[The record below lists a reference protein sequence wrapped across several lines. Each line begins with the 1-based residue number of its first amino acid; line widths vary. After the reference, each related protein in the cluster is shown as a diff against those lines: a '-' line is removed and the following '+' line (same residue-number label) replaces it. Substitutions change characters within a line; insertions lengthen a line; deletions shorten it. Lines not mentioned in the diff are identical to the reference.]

1 MKLSTGKTLEKNCLN
16 VSKALT
22 CMANPFN
29 LPLKEKSNILKQF
42 QTNDRKFKTKF
53 GAFMTTIIFLTIIS
67 YVIVKLETLFNK
79 KDNKTARF
87 VINEAQLDDP
97 RISDVF
103 CDSQDQEK
111 IIKFNNWFNRD
122 LELIKCQDKYFQYS
136 RKDDSVYKD
145 IFDFFCIKDKSTL
158 RLGGTWTANRFEY
171 LEVLLIPCR
180 NTTTNNVVCAT
191 QQQQVDYFNEVD
203 FQFRFVNQYF
213 DFDDFD
219 NPIKQY
225 IDDRYYIP
233 IEPAIQKSIELF
245 IKRSKTKQN
254 DNYIPFSPQV
264 DQEFASVE
272 NIQPFTAKS
281 DYGGRECFARVA
293 LGIDLQYDI
302 YSRQVYTFA
311 DLLSDMGG
319 IYSSLFAFGALIVGL
334 FSENLFYYQI
344 IKDLYQ
350 VRPRKDWQNKNNSKN
365 GERPKN
371 SKPLENLTSQKSL
384 IQATVKNSSIKSQQ
398 LCQENNSI
406 ANDSSTK
413 IEFENETKLT
423 SRFNEKSD
431 NQQSSTIEK
440 IFNEIAGRINF
451 KLSIKEILRLSFKCF
466 RKQSKLKEQKDQDN
480 NRNIYLFHKGV
491 KKIDHEIDAISLMKL
506 MKQVKLL
513 TLILLNP
520 TQKMMLGFQK
530 KNVLDSDSSDEGDKN
545 YQEEVRLMQKVKSL
559 NPMAKLITLA
569 KIKKQIKEYLNGNQ
583 KFKPVDE
590 RLVGGILNKNYKDS
604 KEIQQL
610 QGLQFDMKKDLFK
623 NLTPEKKAK
632 QSLKNNVPPA
642 KRRVL
647 KMNASKILINQSV
660 QNIMNLSRTRFDE
673 LEIKDHFLNADEDKD
688 SCMNEFNYAQVNSKA
703 FVRDSIQSLED
714 QFNGR

>member
-1 MKLSTGKTLEKNCLN
+1 MGFDAAFGAYFDIEPMFGSIIATHTTKTRSLNESTGLIDEKF
-16 VSKALT
+16 V
-22 CMANPFN
+22 
-29 LPLKEKSNILKQF
+29 
-42 QTNDRKFKTKF
+42 
-53 GAFMTTIIFLTIIS
+53 
-67 YVIVKLETLFNK
+67 NK
-79 KDNKTARF
+79 
-87 VINEAQLDDP
+87 
-97 RISDVF
+97 
-103 CDSQDQEK
+103 
-111 IIKFNNWFNRD
+111 D

-136 RKDDSVYKD
+136 RQNDSVYKD
-145 IFDFFCIKDKSTL
+145 IFDFFCIKDKSSFT
-158 RLGGTWTANRFEY
+158 LGGTWTTSRLEY

-180 NTTTNNVVCAT
+180 NSTSSSVVCAS

-213 DFDDFD
+213 DFDDFE

-233 IEPAIQKSIELF
+233 IEPAIQKSIEIY

-272 NIQPFTAKS
+272 NIQPYTAKS
-281 DYGGRECFARVA
+281 DYGGTECFARVT

-350 VRPRKDWQNKNNSKN
+350 ARPRKDQLNKTNSKN
-365 GERPKN
+365 GEKPKN
-371 SKPLENLTSQKSL
+371 STPTQNLTSSKLL
-384 IQATVKNSSIKSQQ
+384 IQATVKTSSIKSHQQ
-398 LCQENNSI
+398 YQEDNSI

-413 IEFENETKLT
+413 IEFENETKFHPGLMKILT
-423 SRFNEKSD
+423 IN
-431 NQQSSTIEK
+431 
-440 IFNEIAGRINF
+440 RILQLKRYLT
-451 KLSIKEILRLSFKCF
+451 KL
-466 RKQSKLKEQKDQDN
+466 
-480 NRNIYLFHKGV
+480 NIYLFQKGV

-506 MKQVKLL
+506 MNQVKLL

-530 KNVLDSDSSDEGDKN
+530 KNVLDSDSSDEEDKN
-545 YQEEVRLMQKVKSL
+545 YQEEVRLMQKVKSQ

-569 KIKKQIKEYLNGNQ
+569 KIKRQIKGYLNNSQ

-590 RLVGGILNKNYKDS
+590 RLVGGILNKNYQDQKQ
-604 KEIQQL
+604 IQQF
-610 QGLQFDMKKDLFK
+610 QGLQVDMKNDLFK

-632 QSLKNNVPPA
+632 QNLKNNALPA
-642 KRRVL
+642 KRNVL
-647 KMNASKILINQSV
+647 KMNVSKQIINQSV
-660 QNIMNLSRTRFDE
+660 QNSMNQSRTRFDE
-673 LEIKDHFLNADEDKD
+673 FEIKDHFLNADEDKD

-703 FVRDSIQSLED
+703 FDRDSIQSLED

>member
-1 MKLSTGKTLEKNCLN
+1 MGFDAAFGAYFDIEPMFGSIIATHTTKTRSLNESTGLIDEKF
-16 VSKALT
+16 V
-22 CMANPFN
+22 
-29 LPLKEKSNILKQF
+29 
-42 QTNDRKFKTKF
+42 
-53 GAFMTTIIFLTIIS
+53 
-67 YVIVKLETLFNK
+67 NK
-79 KDNKTARF
+79 
-87 VINEAQLDDP
+87 
-97 RISDVF
+97 
-103 CDSQDQEK
+103 
-111 IIKFNNWFNRD
+111 D

-136 RKDDSVYKD
+136 RQNDSVYKD
-145 IFDFFCIKDKSTL
+145 IFDFFCIKDKSSFT
-158 RLGGTWTANRFEY
+158 LGGTWTTSRLEY

-180 NTTTNNVVCAT
+180 NSTSSSVVCAS

-213 DFDDFD
+213 DFDDFE

-233 IEPAIQKSIELF
+233 IEPAIQKSIEIY

-272 NIQPFTAKS
+272 NIQPYTAKS
-281 DYGGRECFARVA
+281 DYGGTECFARVT

-350 VRPRKDWQNKNNSKN
+350 ARPRQDQQNKNNSKN
-365 GERPKN
+365 GEKPKN
-371 SKPLENLTSQKSL
+371 STPPENLTSSKSL
-384 IQATVKNSSIKSQQ
+384 IQATVKNSSIKSHQQ
-398 LCQENNSI
+398 YQEDNSI

-413 IEFENETKLT
+413 IELENETKFS
-423 SRFNEKSD
+423 SRFNENSD
-431 NQQSSTIEK
+431 NQQNSTIEK
-440 IFNEIAGRINF
+440 IFNEIVGRINF

-466 RKQSKLKEQKDQDN
+466 RKQSKLKEQNDQSN
-480 NRNIYLFHKGV
+480 NRNIYLFQKGV

-506 MKQVKLL
+506 MNQVKLL

-530 KNVLDSDSSDEGDKN
+530 KNVLDSDSSDEEDKN
-545 YQEEVRLMQKVKSL
+545 YQEEVRLMQKVKSQ

-569 KIKKQIKEYLNGNQ
+569 KIKRQIKGYLNNSQ

-590 RLVGGILNKNYKDS
+590 RLVGGILNKNYQDQKQ
-604 KEIQQL
+604 IQQF
-610 QGLQFDMKKDLFK
+610 QGLQVDMKNDLFK

-632 QSLKNNVPPA
+632 QNLKNNALPA
-642 KRRVL
+642 KRNVL
-647 KMNASKILINQSV
+647 KMNVSKQIINQSV
-660 QNIMNLSRTRFDE
+660 QNSMNQSRTRFDE
-673 LEIKDHFLNADEDKD
+673 FEIKDHFLNADEDKD

-703 FVRDSIQSLED
+703 FDRDSIQSLED